1 MVRATAA
8 LLSLPLPGLGH
19 AIAGRMR
26 RALWIA
32 ALALAA
38 QVLFALIQAADP
50 VTPTHLQLAA
60 LWMVLALAATLAAAA
75 DAWRVA
81 RIAPKLRDRGGW
93 RRLTLGLAAVL
104 ALNTGPAILPLAPIT
119 WRSFYAPS
127 GSMLPTLRPGD
138 RFIVQDGWYDT
149 NPVQRGEIVVFT
161 LAPSPEAYVK
171 RVIATAGDRIRMDRG
186 TLVLNGTPVPSTP
199 NPEIPDQYTLT
210 LPDRPPHAV
219 RKHTN
224 QGSANTTPEFLVPEA
239 HVFVLGDNLDDSY
252 DSRLNS
258 RMRYIPTTNLIGRA
272 AIIYWPFT
280 DGRAL
285 TPIR

>member
-1 MVRATAA
+1 MLRTTAV

-19 AIAGRMR
+19 ALAGRMP
-26 RALWIA
+26 RALLIA
-32 ALALAA
+32 TISLAA
-38 QVLFALIQAADP
+38 QALFALLQTATP
-50 VTPTHLQLAA
+50 VTPTHLHLAA
-60 LWMVLALAATLAAAA
+60 LWMVLALAATLATAA

-81 RIAPKLRDRGGW
+81 RTAAPLRDRGGW

-104 ALNTGPAILPLAPIT
+104 ALNTGLAILPLAPVT

-161 LAPSPEAYVK
+161 LAPNPEAYVK
-171 RVIATAGDRIRMDRG
+171 RVIAIAGDRIRMDRG
-186 TLVLNGTPVPSTP
+186 TLVLNGTALPSTAAG
-199 NPEIPDQYTLT
+199 NDEHTLT
-210 LPDRPPHAV
+210 LPNGASYTVLKR
-219 RKHTN
+219 TN
-224 QGSANTTPEFLVPEA
+224 QGSANTTAEFLVPDG
-239 HVFVLGDNLDDSY
+239 HIFVLGDNLDDSY
-252 DSRLNS
+252 DSRLNP

-280 DGRAL
+280 GARFGVPL
-285 TPIR
+285 R